1 MNSLA
6 YDFHIHSCLSPCA
19 DDDMTPCNIIG
30 MAALKELDVI
40 ALTDHNS
47 CKNCPAFMKLAKD
60 YNLIAI
66 PGMEL
71 CTSEEVHVLCLFKDL
86 ESAMKFD
93 SYVSS
98 HLLYFPNN
106 ELIFGN
112 QLILN
117 ELDKVIGI
125 EHNLLINAT
134 DISFSDVYALVH
146 RYHGIIIP
154 AHIDKQSNSLISN
167 LGFVPP
173 DSEFTCVELKDT
185 ANLHNL
191 RASNHYLETCK
202 IITDSD
208 AHSLGDISEPVHYIY
223 TKSKK
228 IEDIFDALT

>member
-1 MNSLA
+1 MNSLT

-30 MAALKELDVI
+30 MAVLKELDVI

-47 CKNCPAFMKLAKD
+47 CKNCPAFMKIAENYD
-60 YNLIAI
+60 LIAI

-112 QLILN
+112 QFILN
-117 ELDKVIGI
+117 EQDKIIGI
-125 EHNLLINAT
+125 EQNLLINAT
-134 DISFSDVYALVH
+134 DISFSDVSALV
-146 RYHGIIIP
+146 REYHGIIIP

-173 DSEFTCVELKDT
+173 DSDFTCVELKDT

-191 RASNHYLETCK
+191 RHLNQHLDHCK

-208 AHSLGDISEPVHYIY
+208 AHSLGDISEPIHYLY
-223 TKSKK
+223 TKGKT